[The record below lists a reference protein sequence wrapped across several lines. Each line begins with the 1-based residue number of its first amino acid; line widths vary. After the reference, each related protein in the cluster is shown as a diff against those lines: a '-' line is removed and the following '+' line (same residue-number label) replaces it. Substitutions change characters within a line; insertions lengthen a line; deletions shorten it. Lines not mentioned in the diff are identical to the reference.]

1 MRKIYSCPLL
11 RPPFAVHCPP
21 MKSLFPTALL
31 MLFVATIVS
40 CGKEAATGSPATKK
54 SGKSEV
60 TAPERLFLANKELRR
75 AVTANDTVAL
85 RVVLFDNPDLSL
97 NNYLEDGDTLLTY
110 SIKKKFPLIR
120 NILLERGAQ
129 PDLVTQH
136 IDYIDFTPL
145 MLAAHL
151 GDNGAISA
159 LLESRASIN
168 AQDEALG
175 DTALHKAIKNGYTES
190 AKALTRAGANL
201 QLKNFAEETP
211 LETADH
217 LGRKEISDFLKGLV
231 QLELGAPSLAV
242 FKQILLDGDIIN
254 YRKLVTNH
262 RSVVQENESI
272 NPLALAAEAVN
283 ELNAFE
289 IVHSLLAL
297 RLSVDGPDNAETTPL
312 IRAVTLKRM
321 NIAELLI
328 RNTPD
333 LQKLDKEDRPALYYA
348 IINNDENMVNFLLNN
363 GAQEKFEKWRR
374 GRKIT
379 FKGCKVA
386 DIHQVSLETPEDRSI
401 NRQIQSRLGCRWPG

>member
-1 MRKIYSCPLL
+1 
-11 RPPFAVHCPP
+11 
-21 MKSLFPTALL
+21 MKSLFPIALF
-31 MLFVATIVS
+31 MLLIATIVS
-40 CGKEAATGSPATKK
+40 CGKEAATGGSSPRK
-54 SGKSEV
+54 SGKNEV
-60 TAPERLFLANKELRR
+60 TTPERLFLAMKELRR

-110 SIKKKFPLIR
+110 SIKHKFPLIR

-159 LLESRASIN
+159 LLESRASLN

-175 DTALHKAIKNGYTES
+175 DTPLHKAIKNGFTEA
-190 AKALTRAGANL
+190 AKALVRAGANL
-201 QLKNFAEETP
+201 QLKNFSEQTP
-211 LETADH
+211 LETADS

-231 QLELGAPSLAV
+231 DLEQGAPTVAV
-242 FKQILLDGDIIN
+242 FKQILLDGDIVN
-254 YRKLVTNH
+254 YRKFVTNY
-262 RSVVQENESI
+262 RNVVLEYVSV
-272 NPLALAAEAVN
+272 NPIALAINASN
-283 ELNAFE
+283 ELNSFE

-297 RLSVDGPDNAETTPL
+297 KLSADGPENSETTPM

-321 NIAELLI
+321 NIAELIL
-328 RNTPD
+328 RYRPN

-348 IINNDENMVNFLLNN
+348 IKNNDEKMVEFLLNN
-363 GAQEKFEKWRR
+363 GALEKFEVWKG

-386 DIHQVSLETPEDRSI
+386 DANEISLNSPEDHVI
-401 NRQIQSRLGCRWPG
+401 NRQIQSHLGCRWTR

>member
-1 MRKIYSCPLL
+1 
-11 RPPFAVHCPP
+11 
-21 MKSLFPTALL
+21 

-40 CGKEAATGSPATKK
+40 CGKEAATGGSTQKK
-54 SGKSEV
+54 SGKNEV
-60 TAPERLFLANKELRR
+60 TTPERLFTAMKELRR

-110 SIKKKFPLIR
+110 SIKHKFPLIR

-159 LLESRASIN
+159 LLESRASLN

-175 DTALHKAIKNGYTES
+175 DTALHKAIKNAYTEA
-190 AKALTRAGANL
+190 AKALVRAGANL
-201 QLKNFAEETP
+201 QLKNFAEQTP
-211 LETADH
+211 LETADS

-231 QLELGAPSLAV
+231 ELEQGAPTVAV
-242 FKQILLDGDIIN
+242 FKQILLDGDIVN
-254 YRKLVTNH
+254 YRKFVTNY
-262 RSVVQENESI
+262 RDVVQEYVSI
-272 NPLALAAEAVN
+272 NPVALAINASN
-283 ELNAFE
+283 ELNSFE

-297 RLSVDGPDNAETTPL
+297 KLSADGPENSETTPM
-312 IRAVTLKRM
+312 IRAVALKRM
-321 NIAELLI
+321 NLAELIL
-328 RNTPD
+328 RYRPN

-348 IINNDENMVNFLLNN
+348 IKNNDEKMVEFLLNN
-363 GAQEKFEKWRR
+363 GALEKFEIWKG

-386 DIHQVSLETPEDRSI
+386 DANETNLNSPEDHVT
-401 NRQIQSRLGCRWPG
+401 NRQIQSHLGCRWTR